1 MAGNQ
6 RIVSERNKSQTE
18 KTIKVKMIAF
28 AGWQLWVEGQ
38 VSLKT
43 TALMME
49 DVSAPSA
56 DSSPGRNWS
65 QSAVFRVF
73 TLTAIQ
79 LLLAD
84 DVQWSDKGWAR
95 LNSIKRFIRGSQANP
110 AIELLSFFPHISTWS
125 RPTIP
130 FFASSNFRGEKYE
143 KK

>member
-1 MAGNQ
+1 MYLLVYPVVYLVDYVTNIPNWNPAHLAFQLESNCNQ
-6 RIVSERNKSQTE
+6 LKWPEIRELSERNKSQTE
-18 KTIKVKMIAF
+18 KSIKVKMIAF

-84 DVQWSDKGWAR
+84 DVQ
-95 LNSIKRFIRGSQANP
+95 
-110 AIELLSFFPHISTWS
+110 
-125 RPTIP
+125 
-130 FFASSNFRGEKYE
+130 
-143 KK
+143 